1 MCNGSYVPHH
11 ITSKTFCILPTYV
24 FTCFVWLSSQSVFI
38 SLYSIIRLTFVMKT
52 DCVFYAGWIEYF
64 NIRLKSFKFW
74 NNKYIKIGY
83 IFQYFYEENSTK
95 TVIPA
100 HTGLYCIKT
109 VRPAHTGLYCIK
121 TVIPAHTGLY
131 CIKYNL
137 IIIQFRDNGY
147 WVSFPG
153 VKRPGRGLKHPPPSS
168 ARVKERVEL
177 YLYFPS
183 GASWPVLREKFT
195 FYNAG
200 SGDSLS
206 LAVDVAAV
214 AVFLCRNGYR

>member
-1 MCNGSYVPHH
+1 MIKKWKRRNSRKAQKLYCKIRKRHESFNVQWLLCATSYNV
-11 ITSKTFCILPTYV
+11 KNLCILPTYV
-24 FTCFVWLSSQSVFI
+24 FTCFVWLSSQSVII
-38 SLYSIIRLTFVMKT
+38 SLYSIIRLIFVMKT

-109 VRPAHTGLYCIK
+109 VIPAHTGLYCIK

-131 CIKYNL
+131 SIKYNL

-147 WVSFPG
+147 RVSFPG
-153 VKRPGRGLKHPPPSS
+153 VKRPGRGLEHPPHLVPGLK
-168 ARVKERVEL
+168 KE
-177 YLYFPS
+177 
-183 GASWPVLREKFT
+183 
-195 FYNAG
+195 
-200 SGDSLS
+200 
-206 LAVDVAAV
+206 
-214 AVFLCRNGYR
+214 